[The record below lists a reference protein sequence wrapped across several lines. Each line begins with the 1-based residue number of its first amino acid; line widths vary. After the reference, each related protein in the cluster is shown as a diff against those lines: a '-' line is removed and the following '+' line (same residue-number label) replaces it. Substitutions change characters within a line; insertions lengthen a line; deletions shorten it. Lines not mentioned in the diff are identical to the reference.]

1 MLRALVRRAVRGP
14 RTLAFLLIDR
24 LVTPLW
30 LWVLGVQVGRRC
42 RFQGVPLI
50 RCAPSARVTLGD
62 DVVINSRPDS
72 NPAGIAH
79 PTILAALG
87 EHSAIVVG
95 DGTGISGASIVAQRG
110 VTIGSRVLIGAGAC
124 VWDTDFHPLDSDLRR
139 VHQTRYAGSAPVQ
152 IGDDVFVGARALV
165 LKGVSVGARA
175 VIGAGAVVTKD
186 VPPDTIVGGNPARVL
201 GAVQARLKGEYVS

>member
-1 MLRALVRRAVRGP
+1 MLRVLVRRIVRGP
-14 RTLAFLLIDR
+14 RSLFFLLLDR
-24 LVTPLW
+24 VLTPAW
-30 LWVLGVQVGRRC
+30 LGVLGVQMGRRC
-42 RFQGVPLI
+42 RFRGLPLI

-62 DVVINSRPDS
+62 DVVIYSRSDS

-79 PTILAALG
+79 PTILAAVG
-87 EHSAIVVG
+87 QHSTIVVG
-95 DGTGISGASIVAQRG
+95 DGTGISGASIVARRA

-175 VIGAGAVVTKD
+175 VVGAGAVVTKD
-186 VPPDTIVGGNPARVL
+186 VAPDTIVGGNPARVL
-201 GAVQARLKGEYVS
+201 GVVQARLKGEYVS